1 MTDEFIIGFIAGIMA
16 GVIVCSWFFD
26 TRGMR

>member
-26 TRGMR
+26 PKAFK